1 MPESRK
7 RRSRKRGLAPG
18 SLVFIG
24 DRETETAQ
32 ITVIDYNE
40 GVFQEEKLATVAACV
55 PFKKKPTVTW
65 LNIDGLNDV
74 EVIRTV
80 GESFD
85 LHPLILEDILNTT
98 QRPKFEDFEKY
109 LFVVIKM
116 LTFDETKNRI
126 DIEQV
131 SLVLGDN
138 FVISFQERVGDV
150 FEAVRDRLRQAKGRI
165 RKAGSDYLLHALLD
179 AIVDNYFIILEKVG
193 DRIEELEEK
202 IVTDPKPEAMRTIHA
217 LKREMIFLRK
227 SVWPL
232 REVVNNMIRSESK
245 LIEHTTHIYFRDVYD
260 HTIQVIDGVETF
272 RDMLSGMHDTYLS
285 GISNRMNEIMKVL
298 TIFASIFIPLTF
310 IAGIYGMN
318 FSHMP
323 ELHWRWAYFGAWG
336 LFVTVAVLMILYF
349 KRKKWL

>member
-1 MPESRK
+1 MPRLTK
-7 RRSRKRGLAPG
+7 RRSHKRGLAPG

-24 DRETETAQ
+24 DKATEITQ
-32 ITVIDYNE
+32 MTVIDYNE
-40 GVFQEEKLATVAACV
+40 ETFQEQKLDTVEKCQ

-65 LNIDGLNDV
+65 LNIDGLSNV
-74 EVIRTV
+74 EVIRKV
-80 GESFD
+80 GETFD
-85 LHPLILEDILNTT
+85 LHPLILEDIVNTT
-98 QRPKFEDFEKY
+98 QRPKFEDVDKY
-109 LFVVIKM
+109 AFVVLKM
-116 LTFDETKNRI
+116 LTFDEEKNRI
-126 DIEQV
+126 GIEQV

-150 FEAVRDRLRQAKGRI
+150 FEAVRDRIRQGKGRI
-165 RKAGSDYLLHALLD
+165 RKAGSDYLLHALID
-179 AIVDNYFIILEKVG
+179 AVVDNYFIILEKVG
-193 DRIEELEEK
+193 DKIEELEET

-232 REVVNNMIRSESK
+232 REVINNMVRSESA
-245 LIEHTTHIYFRDVYD
+245 LIQDSTHIYLRDVYD
-260 HTIQVIDGVETF
+260 HTIHVIDGVETF
-272 RDMLSGMHDTYLS
+272 RDMLSGLHDTYLS

-318 FSHMP
+318 FNYMP
-323 ELHWRWAYFGAWG
+323 ELGWRWAYFGVWG
-336 LFVTVAVLMILYF
+336 LFVAVAVLMILYF